1 MHEIKTQNH
10 CQNVNIT
17 FRCWP
22 GLRILDVNIKQPR
35 TNLPK
40 FKATFKIKMN
50 PYRTFF
56 SDLSMKGRSAI
67 SPV

>member
-1 MHEIKTQNH
+1 MHEIKIQYH

-22 GLRILDVNIKQPR
+22 GLRVLNVNIKQPR

-40 FKATFKIKMN
+40 FEATFKIKMN

-56 SDLSMKGRSAI
+56 QI
-67 SPV
+67 